1 MTVTCDS
8 DSYYC
13 TCLGHI
19 GWQNAKDAISVA
31 LLKVI
36 VEVAKARQSR
46 VAVDDGFAL

>member
-1 MTVTCDS
+1 MTCDNH
-8 DSYYC
+8 YY

-19 GWQNAKDAISVA
+19 GWHDANDAISVA